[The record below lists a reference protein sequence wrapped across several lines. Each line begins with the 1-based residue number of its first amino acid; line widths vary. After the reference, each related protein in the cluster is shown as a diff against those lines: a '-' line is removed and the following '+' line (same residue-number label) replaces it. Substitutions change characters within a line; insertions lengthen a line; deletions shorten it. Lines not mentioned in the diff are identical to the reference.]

1 MLTALHGA
9 DGRVRTCDLLVT
21 NELLYQA
28 ELHRH
33 IVCYISKV
41 LHVFLCIRRMSC
53 STVNNS
59 ELHRHTIII
68 PHFSNYCIIFYMMEN
83 QSERVKQAIAVAT
96 KAHEGQFR
104 KTGEPYII
112 HPLAV
117 MKILV
122 EWGMDEDTIIAGV
135 LHDTVE
141 DTDLTLCDIRNQFGE
156 SVAFLVDGVTKL
168 STARNGMRDID
179 TYLPA
184 TKDNF
189 LRLMI
194 ALGDDIRV
202 LIIKLADRLHN
213 LRTLSAL
220 PPDKQRKIAK
230 ESLEVFAPLADRL
243 NMGLLRVEMADL
255 AFRYLDPKR
264 FDELKSIIEKHNK
277 SAEKSL
283 KKIQSEVSALLKKEQ
298 IKATI
303 SGRVKSVYSLHKKLA
318 KHNQNINEIYDIT
331 ALRIIV
337 DDVTNCYLVLGLIH
351 SLYIPMNGRIKDY
364 IAMPKQNGYQSLH
377 TTVITKDKQ
386 IVEFQIRTKEMHE
399 YAERGLAAS
408 FYYNEQK
415 LTENYKNGKIE
426 HLPTNLLWITELQMT
441 AARLREGKK
450 VDLKKLKLNLFADK
464 IFVYTP
470 KGDIIDLPRGALPLD
485 FAYRLHSEIGDH
497 VVGVKINGK
506 MSNLSKR
513 LEHGDVVEILT
524 SKKQLPK
531 TSWLDKIITSH
542 ARSKITHRL
551 NRPKGD
557 ETKKKRKPRK
567 AP

>member
-1 MLTALHGA
+1 MTTKSPSRIDRAVA
-9 DGRVRTCDLLVT
+9 V
-21 NELLYQA
+21 A
-28 ELHRH
+28 
-33 IVCYISKV
+33 
-41 LHVFLCIRRMSC
+41 
-53 STVNNS
+53 
-59 ELHRHTIII
+59 
-68 PHFSNYCIIFYMMEN
+68 
-83 QSERVKQAIAVAT
+83 KQAH
-96 KAHEGQFR
+96 KGQLR

-117 MKILV
+117 KKILE
-122 EWGMDEDTIIAGV
+122 EWGMDEDTVIAGV

-141 DTDLTLCDIRNQFGE
+141 DTDLTLDDIRKEFGD

-213 LRTLSAL
+213 IRTLSAL
-220 PPDKQRKIAK
+220 PPDKQKKIAK
-230 ESLEVFAPLADRL
+230 ETLEVFAPLADRL
-243 NMGLLRVEMADL
+243 NMGQLRVELADL
-255 AFRYLDPKR
+255 AFKYVDPKR
-264 FDELKSIIEKHNK
+264 FNELKDLIDKYNQ

-283 KKIQSEVSALLKKEQ
+283 KKIEQEISVALKKEK
-298 IKATI
+298 IKFEL

-318 KHNQNINEIYDIT
+318 KHNQNINEIYDLI

-337 DDVTNCYLVLGLIH
+337 DDVTDCYLTLGVIH
-351 SLYIPMNGRIKDY
+351 SLYKPMSGRIKDY

-377 TTVITKDKQ
+377 TTVITKDKRV
-386 IVEFQIRTKEMHE
+386 VEFQIRTREMHE

-415 LTENYKNGKIE
+415 LTENYKKGKIE

-441 AARLREGKK
+441 AAKLREGKK
-450 VDLKKLKLNLFADK
+450 VDLKKLKINLFADK

-470 KGDIIDLPRGALPLD
+470 KGDIIDLPKGAMPLD

-506 MSNLSKR
+506 MSNLNKR
-513 LEHGDVVEILT
+513 LEQGDIVEILT
-524 SKKQLPK
+524 SKNQTPK
-531 TSWLDKIITSH
+531 TSWLDRIITSH
-542 ARSKITHRL
+542 ARHKLLHRL
-551 NRPKGD
+551 NSSTSQPPAP
-557 ETKKKRKPRK
+557 KKKSRKTHPK
-567 AP
+567 K

>member
-1 MLTALHGA
+1 MKEKNSPRIEKAI
-9 DGRVRTCDLLVT
+9 
-21 NELLYQA
+21 ELA
-28 ELHRH
+28 KKSH
-33 IVCYISKV
+33 
-41 LHVFLCIRRMSC
+41 
-53 STVNNS
+53 
-59 ELHRHTIII
+59 
-68 PHFSNYCIIFYMMEN
+68 
-83 QSERVKQAIAVAT
+83 A
-96 KAHEGQFR
+96 GQLR

-117 MKILV
+117 KKILE
-122 EWGMDEDTIIAGV
+122 EWGMDEDTVIAGI

-141 DTDLTLCDIRNQFGE
+141 DTGLPLDEIRKEFGE
-156 SVAFLVDGVTKL
+156 SVAFLVNGVTKI

-179 TYLPA
+179 TYLPG

-220 PPDKQRKIAK
+220 PPDKQRKVAK

-243 NMGLLRVEMADL
+243 NMGLLRVEMSDL
-255 AFRYLDPKR
+255 AFKYVDPKR
-264 FDELKSIIEKHNK
+264 FDFLKSLIEKHNK

-283 KKIQSEVSALLKKEQ
+283 KKIEQEVKDALKKEK
-298 IKATI
+298 IEFSL
-303 SGRVKSVYSLHKKLA
+303 SGRVKSVYSLHRKLA
-318 KHNQNINEIYDIT
+318 KHNQNMGEIYDLT
-331 ALRIIV
+331 ALRVIV
-337 DDVTNCYLVLGLIH
+337 DDITDCYLALGIIH
-351 SLYIPMNGRIKDY
+351 SLYTPMGGRIKDY

-377 TTVITKDKQ
+377 TTVITKDKR

-399 YAERGLAAS
+399 FAERGLAAS

-415 LTENYKNGKIE
+415 LTENYKKGKIE
-426 HLPTNLLWITELQMT
+426 HLPTNLFWITELQMT

-470 KGDIIDLPRGALPLD
+470 KGDIIDLPKGALPLD

-506 MSNLSKR
+506 MSNLNKK
-513 LEHGDVVEILT
+513 LEQGDIVEILT
-524 SKKQLPK
+524 SKNQTPK
-531 TSWLDKIITSH
+531 SSWLDKIFTSH
-542 ARSKITHRL
+542 ARQKLSRALMLDKKNKTEKPIPPLKKSK
-551 NRPKGD
+551 K
-557 ETKKKRKPRK
+557 
-567 AP
+567 

>member
-1 MLTALHGA
+1 MT
-9 DGRVRTCDLLVT
+9 
-21 NELLYQA
+21 
-28 ELHRH
+28 
-33 IVCYISKV
+33 
-41 LHVFLCIRRMSC
+41 IRKAK
-53 STVNNS
+53 
-59 ELHRHTIII
+59 E
-68 PHFSNYCIIFYMMEN
+68 
-83 QSERVKQAIAVAT
+83 SERIKRAVALAT

-104 KTGEPYII
+104 KTGEPYIV

-117 MKILV
+117 KKILE
-122 EWGMDEDTIIAGV
+122 EWGMDEDTIIAGI

-141 DTDLTLCDIRNQFGE
+141 DTDLTLEEIKKEFGE
-156 SVAFLVDGVTKL
+156 SVAFLVNGVTKL
-168 STARNGMRDID
+168 SNARNGMRDID

-220 PPDKQRKIAK
+220 PPDKQKKIAK
-230 ESLEVFAPLADRL
+230 ETLEVFAPLADRL
-243 NMGLLRVEMADL
+243 NMGLLRTEMSDL
-255 AFRYLDPKR
+255 AFKYVNPRR
-264 FDELKSIIEKHNK
+264 FEELKGLIEKYNK

-283 KKIQSEVSALLKKEQ
+283 KKIEDEITAALKKEK
-298 IKATI
+298 IDFTL
-303 SGRVKSVYSLHKKLA
+303 SGCVKSVYSLHKKLA
-318 KHNQNINEIYDIT
+318 KHDQNINEIYDLI

-337 DDVTNCYLVLGLIH
+337 DDITDCYLTLGVIH
-351 SLYIPMNGRIKDY
+351 SLYTPMGGRIKDY
-364 IAMPKQNGYQSLH
+364 IAKPKQNGYQSLH
-377 TTVITKDKQ
+377 TTVITKDKR

-415 LTENYKNGKIE
+415 VTENYKKGKIE
-426 HLPTNLLWITELQMT
+426 HLPTNLLWIRELQTT

-470 KGDIIDLPRGALPLD
+470 KGDIIDLPAGSLPLD

-506 MSNLSKR
+506 MSNLNHK
-513 LEHGDVVEILT
+513 LEQGDIVEILT
-524 SKKQLPK
+524 SKNQTPK
-531 TSWLDKIITSH
+531 SSWLDKIITPH
-542 ARSKITHRL
+542 ARQKLLHRL
-551 NRPKGD
+551 HKNGADGR
-557 ETKKKRKPRK
+557 
-567 AP
+567 A

>member
-1 MLTALHGA
+1 MKPAT
-9 DGRVRTCDLLVT
+9 DTKK
-21 NELLYQA
+21 
-28 ELHRH
+28 
-33 IVCYISKV
+33 S
-41 LHVFLCIRRMSC
+41 
-53 STVNNS
+53 
-59 ELHRHTIII
+59 
-68 PHFSNYCIIFYMMEN
+68 
-83 QSERVKQAIAVAT
+83 SERINHAIDVAKQ
-96 KAHEGQFR
+96 AHEGQFR

-117 MKILV
+117 KKILE
-122 EWGMDEDTIIAGV
+122 EWGMDEDTLIAGV

-141 DTDLTLCDIRNQFGE
+141 DTSLTLDDIRKEFGE

-168 STARNGMRDID
+168 SNARTGMRDID

-213 LRTLSAL
+213 IRTLSAL
-220 PPDKQRKIAK
+220 PPDKQKKIAK
-230 ESLEVFAPLADRL
+230 ETLEIFAPLADRL
-243 NMGLLRVEMADL
+243 NMGQLRVELADL
-255 AFRYLDPKR
+255 SFKYVDPKR
-264 FDELKSIIEKHNK
+264 FNELKTLIAKHNK

-283 KKIQSEVSALLKKEQ
+283 QKIESEITTALKKEK
-298 IKATI
+298 IKFEL

-318 KHNQNINEIYDIT
+318 KHNQNINEIYDLT
-331 ALRIIV
+331 ALRVIV
-337 DDVTNCYLVLGLIH
+337 EDITDCYLTLGVIH
-351 SLYIPMNGRIKDY
+351 SLYKPMGGRIKDY

-377 TTVITKDKQ
+377 TTVITKDKHV
-386 IVEFQIRTKEMHE
+386 VEFQIRTREMHE

-415 LTENYKNGKIE
+415 LTENYKKGKIE

-441 AARLREGKK
+441 AAKLREGKK

-470 KGDIIDLPRGALPLD
+470 KGDIIDLPAGALPLD

-506 MSNLSKR
+506 MSNLNKK
-513 LEHGDVVEILT
+513 LEQGDIVEILT
-524 SKKQLPK
+524 SKNQKPN
-531 TSWLDKIITSH
+531 TSWLDRIITAH
-542 ARSKITHRL
+542 ARQKLLHRL
-551 NRPKGD
+551 NRSASPAEPK
-557 ETKKKRKPRK
+557 KSRKPHK
-567 AP
+567 K

>member
-1 MLTALHGA
+1 MKEK
-9 DGRVRTCDLLVT
+9 D
-21 NELLYQA
+21 
-28 ELHRH
+28 
-33 IVCYISKV
+33 
-41 LHVFLCIRRMSC
+41 
-53 STVNNS
+53 
-59 ELHRHTIII
+59 
-68 PHFSNYCIIFYMMEN
+68 
-83 QSERVKQAIAVAT
+83 SERIEKAVEFAK
-96 KAHEGQFR
+96 KAHDGQFR
-104 KTGEPYII
+104 KTGEPYIV

-117 MKILV
+117 KKILE
-122 EWGMDEDTIIAGV
+122 EWGMDEDTIIAGI

-141 DTDLTLCDIRNQFGE
+141 DTDLTLDEIRREFGE

-184 TKDNF
+184 TRDNF

-220 PPDKQRKIAK
+220 PPDKQKKIAK
-230 ESLEVFAPLADRL
+230 ETLEVFAPLADRL
-243 NMGLLRVEMADL
+243 NMGRLRVEMADL
-255 AFRYLDPKR
+255 AFKYVDPKR
-264 FDELKSIIEKHNK
+264 FNELKNLIEKYNK
-277 SAEKSL
+277 QAEKSL
-283 KKIQSEVSALLKKEQ
+283 KKIEEEVGAALKEEK
-298 IKATI
+298 INFEI

-318 KHNQNINEIYDIT
+318 KHDQNINEVYDLT
-331 ALRIIV
+331 ALRVIV
-337 DDVTNCYLVLGLIH
+337 DDITDCYLALGVIH
-351 SLYIPMNGRIKDY
+351 SLYTPMGGRIKDY
-364 IAMPKQNGYQSLH
+364 IALPKQNGYQSLH
-377 TTVITKDKQ
+377 TTVITKDKK

-415 LTENYKNGKIE
+415 LTENYKKGKIE
-426 HLPTNLLWITELQMT
+426 HLPTNLLWITELQTT

-470 KGDIIDLPRGALPLD
+470 KGDIIDLPKGALPLD

-506 MSNLSKR
+506 MSNLNKK
-513 LEHGDVVEILT
+513 LEQGDIVEILT
-524 SKKQLPK
+524 SKNQTPK
-531 TSWLDKIITSH
+531 SSWLDRIITPH
-542 ARSKITHRL
+542 ARSKLLRAL
-551 NRPKGD
+551 NLSDRPSD
-557 ETKKKRKPRK
+557 SHTKKKRKPRK
-567 AP
+567 M

>member
-1 MLTALHGA
+1 MAKEQ
-9 DGRVRTCDLLVT
+9 D
-21 NELLYQA
+21 
-28 ELHRH
+28 
-33 IVCYISKV
+33 
-41 LHVFLCIRRMSC
+41 
-53 STVNNS
+53 
-59 ELHRHTIII
+59 
-68 PHFSNYCIIFYMMEN
+68 
-83 QSERVKQAIAVAT
+83 SERIKKAVELAKQ
-96 KAHEGQFR
+96 AHEGQLR
-104 KTGEPYII
+104 KTGEPYVI

-117 MKILV
+117 KKILE
-122 EWGMDEDTIIAGV
+122 EWGMDEDTIIAGI

-141 DTDLTLCDIRNQFGE
+141 DTKLTLDDIRKNFGE
-156 SVAFLVDGVTKL
+156 SVAFLVDGATKL
-168 STARNGMRDID
+168 STARDGMRDID

-184 TKDNF
+184 TRDNF

-220 PPDKQRKIAK
+220 PPDKQKKIAK

-255 AFRYLDPKR
+255 AFKYVDPKR
-264 FDELKSIIEKHNK
+264 YAELKKMIEKYNK
-277 SAEKSL
+277 AAEKSMS
-283 KKIQSEVSALLKKEQ
+283 KICDEISTALKKEK
-298 IKATI
+298 IEFEL

-318 KHNQNINEIYDIT
+318 KHSQNINEIYDLT

-337 DDVTNCYLVLGLIH
+337 NDVTDCYLTLGVIH
-351 SLYIPMNGRIKDY
+351 SLYMPMGGRIKDY
-364 IAMPKQNGYQSLH
+364 IAMPKQNGYQSIH
-377 TTVITKDKQ
+377 TTVITKDKRV
-386 IVEFQIRTKEMHE
+386 VEFQIRTHEMHE

-415 LTENYKNGKIE
+415 LTENYKKGKIE
-426 HLPTNLLWITELQMT
+426 HLPTNLLWITELQQT

-470 KGDIIDLPRGALPLD
+470 KGDIIDLPAGALPLD

-506 MSNLSKR
+506 MKNLNTK
-513 LEHGDVVEILT
+513 LEQGDIVEILT
-524 SKKQLPK
+524 SKNQTPNP
-531 TSWLDKIITSH
+531 SWLDKIFTPH
-542 ARSKITHRL
+542 ARSKLLRALRL
-551 NRPKGD
+551 ASSEEQPTNIR
-557 ETKKKRKPRK
+557 KKSKPHK
-567 AP
+567 